1 MAASIA
7 HASQKIS
14 ISTKQLR
21 ERRIL
26 ETMRKLLL
34 LVALTLLP
42 TPADASC
49 AYVGMIPNV
58 LTRRDT
64 KLPADGG
71 VLVGYAYGNDDDG
84 GPRGSADPSDVKWT
98 ATNGKAK
105 VALTRTELAPG
116 LSVYR
121 PAANVR
127 AFKLAGKTKDH
138 GSFTHEA
145 NSTPTAMPAPA
156 PKTLTSKTTDSFRS
170 MTTTTTLKLSTA
182 APADAVAIIAYDE
195 TGKALL
201 YSGLADTHD
210 KILEYEIYES
220 GGHCGTPR
228 PNNEGA
234 LVGKITF
241 AYVDA
246 FGRLSPKSKPVTAQ

>member
-1 MAASIA
+1 
-7 HASQKIS
+7 
-14 ISTKQLR
+14 
-21 ERRIL
+21 
-26 ETMRKLLL
+26 MRKLLL

-49 AYVGMIPNV
+49 AFVGMIPNV

-71 VLVGYAYGNDDDG
+71 VLVGWTSGNDNDG
-84 GPRGSADPSDVKWT
+84 EPSSADPSEVQWT

-105 VALTRTELAPG
+105 VKLTRTQLAPG

-121 PAANVR
+121 PPANVT
-127 AFKLAGKTKDH
+127 AFKLAGKTKEH
-138 GSFTHEA
+138 GSFTQEA
-145 NSTPTAMPAPA
+145 TSAPTAMPAPA
-156 PKTLTSKTTDSFRS
+156 PKAITSKTTEGFRS

-182 APADAVAIIAYDE
+182 APADAVAIIAYDD
-195 TGKALL
+195 TGKPLL
-201 YSGLADTHD
+201 YSSLADTHD
-210 KILEYEIYES
+210 KILEFEIQQT
-220 GGHCGTPR
+220 GGHCGTPH
-228 PNNEGA
+228 PSGEGSLA
-234 LVGKITF
+234 GKITF

>member
-14 ISTKQLR
+14 ISTKHLR

-42 TPADASC
+42 TPAEASC
-49 AYVGMIPNV
+49 AYVGMSPVV
-58 LTRRDT
+58 LTRRET

-71 VLVGYAYGNDDDG
+71 VLVGYVHSNDNDFEPDG
-84 GPRGSADPSDVKWT
+84 PDPSRVKWT
-98 ATNGKAK
+98 VTNGKAT
-105 VALTRTELAPG
+105 VTLTRTQLAPG

-121 PAANVR
+121 PAAAVT
-127 AFKLAGKTKDH
+127 AFKIAGKTKDH
-138 GSFTHEA
+138 GSFTHETT
-145 NSTPTAMPAPA
+145 STPTAMPAPVA
-156 PKTLTSKTTDSFRS
+156 KAITSKTTEGFRS

-182 APADAVAIIAYDE
+182 APADAVAIIAYDD
-195 TGKALL
+195 TGKPLL
-201 YSGLADTHD
+201 YSSLADTHD
-210 KILEYEIYES
+210 KILEFEIYES
-220 GGHCGTPR
+220 GGHCGVPH
-228 PNNEGA
+228 PEGEGSLA
-234 LVGKITF
+234 GKITF

>member
-1 MAASIA
+1 
-7 HASQKIS
+7 
-14 ISTKQLR
+14 
-21 ERRIL
+21 
-26 ETMRKLLL
+26 MRKLLF

-49 AYVGMIPNV
+49 AYVGMTPNV

-71 VLVGYAYGNDDDG
+71 VLVGYTYGNDNDG
-84 GPRGSADPSDVKWT
+84 EASGADPSDVKWS

-105 VALTRTELAPG
+105 VTLTRTELAPG

-121 PAANVR
+121 PPVTVS
-127 AFKLAGKTKDH
+127 AFKLVGKTKEH
-138 GSFTHEA
+138 GSYTHEA
-145 NSTPTAMPAPA
+145 TSAPTAIAAPVA
-156 PKTLTSKTTDSFRS
+156 KAIKSKTTEGFRS
-170 MTTTTTLKLSTA
+170 MTTTTMLKLSTA
-182 APADAVAIIAYDE
+182 APAEAVAIIAYDD

-201 YSGLADTHD
+201 YATLADTHD
-210 KILEYEIYES
+210 KILDFEIQET

-228 PNNEGA
+228 PTGEGS

-246 FGRLSPKSKPVTAQ
+246 FGRLSPKSKPVTAR

>member
-26 ETMRKLLL
+26 ETMRKLLF
-34 LVALTLLP
+34 LVALALLP
-42 TPADASC
+42 DPADASC
-49 AYVGMIPNV
+49 AYVGMEPVV

-71 VLVGYAYGNDDDG
+71 VLVGYTHGNDHDDDG
-84 GPRGSADPSDVKWT
+84 GGTDPSDVKWT

-105 VALTRTELAPG
+105 VTLTRTQLAPG

-121 PAANVR
+121 PAANVS

-138 GSFTHEA
+138 GSYTHEA
-145 NSTPTAMPAPA
+145 TSAPTAMPAPVA
-156 PKTLTSKTTDSFRS
+156 KAITSRTTEGFRS

-182 APADAVAIIAYDE
+182 APPEAVAIIAYDD
-195 TGKALL
+195 TGKPVL
-201 YSGLADTHD
+201 YSTLADTHD
-210 KILEYEIYES
+210 KILEFEIQET
-220 GGHCGTPR
+220 GGHCGVPHPTG
-228 PNNEGA
+228 EGSLA
-234 LVGKITF
+234 GKITF

-246 FGRLSPKSKPVTAQ
+246 FGRLSPKSKPE